1 MRIFTKYV
9 PKHARKK
16 LGNAMKRI
24 LPVILSLALLTGVV
38 TPVLAA
44 GTPSEKEEVIYI
56 NLSAGG
62 SVKDIYA
69 VNIFGTGD
77 ITDYGDYSSG
87 EILNTED
94 KISQSGDMITF
105 STSADRVYYKGKMTT
120 TVMPWNISIQYFI
133 DGTEYSADEVA
144 GKSGK
149 LEIKFK
155 ITKNETCAGTFFDEY
170 ALQASFTLDTKKC
183 RNITAVDATLANVG
197 GKKQVSYT
205 MLPGEGIDTS
215 ITADVTDFEM
225 AAVSI
230 NGIPL
235 SMNIE
240 VDDEELMS
248 QVTDLLDAIAEL
260 DDGAGDLKSGVSSLQ
275 DAGQNAL
282 QSGVNDLM
290 DGAAKLHDGAA
301 GLEEGGEAMQD

>member
-149 LEIKFK
+149 
-155 ITKNETCAGTFFDEY
+155 
-170 ALQASFTLDTKKC
+170 
-183 RNITAVDATLANVG
+183 
-197 GKKQVSYT
+197 
-205 MLPGEGIDTS
+205 
-215 ITADVTDFEM
+215 
-225 AAVSI
+225 
-230 NGIPL
+230 
-235 SMNIE
+235 
-240 VDDEELMS
+240 
-248 QVTDLLDAIAEL
+248 
-260 DDGAGDLKSGVSSLQ
+260 
-275 DAGQNAL
+275 
-282 QSGVNDLM
+282 
-290 DGAAKLHDGAA
+290 
-301 GLEEGGEAMQD
+301 